1 LDRRFQT
8 WGAYLH
14 ILSPPGEQRFYYNR
28 NIIRRSVSSTTSLE
42 AHYQTDQRR
51 RFILNTTLFGT
62 IRGRHEGSSLYMKLY
77 PRWVLHPRLIL
88 GAYTTIA
95 ESYNNLQVIGSIQ
108 GKWLFERYQSRT
120 LYTGIDI
127 NYFLNKR
134 WWAGVEVS
142 WNDEWRRQREA
153 VLLQADKS
161 LTPVPDYTL
170 AVFQRVNEF
179 NFRASLQWQLRQID
193 YLRLSYSFSERNY
206 GDQELQLRM
215 IFSLDGPK

>member
-1 LDRRFQT
+1 
-8 WGAYLH
+8 
-14 ILSPPGEQRFYYNR
+14 
-28 NIIRRSVSSTTSLE
+28 
-42 AHYQTDQRR
+42 
-51 RFILNTTLFGT
+51 
-62 IRGRHEGSSLYMKLY
+62 MKLY